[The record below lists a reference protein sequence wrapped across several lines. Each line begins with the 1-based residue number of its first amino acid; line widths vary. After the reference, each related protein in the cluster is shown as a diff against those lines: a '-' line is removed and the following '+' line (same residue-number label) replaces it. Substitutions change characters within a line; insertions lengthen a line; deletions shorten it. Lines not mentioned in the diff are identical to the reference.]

1 MTTETCA
8 TMCRAAFF
16 AAALLL
22 AVFRSATAHEFWIE
36 PSTFNPA
43 SGARV
48 DVRLC
53 VGDGFEGWPLAR
65 NEQRIER
72 FAAIG
77 AHTEQ
82 RLLGLDGADPA
93 GVARLETPG
102 GHILAFESKHSLST
116 MQAEEFS
123 AYLKE
128 KGLEQIL
135 AQRAQ
140 RGETQFAAR
149 DAYTRHAK
157 ALIRVGDSRE
167 AIADRAIGLR
177 LELIAETNRGGSA
190 RVFQL
195 LYQEKPLAD
204 ALVTATRLGGA
215 NGDLHA
221 RTDKQGR
228 ATLIL
233 ARAGV
238 WRIGAVHMIEAR
250 DKKIADWES
259 LWASI
264 TFESLEAPTAPK
276 AYSASTKTDV
286 CRNRT
291 VAPTAKVQP

>member
-1 MTTETCA
+1 MTTETC
-8 TMCRAAFF
+8 RAAWFF
-16 AAALLL
+16 AAALLF
-22 AVFRSATAHEFWIE
+22 AVCRSATAHEFWVE
-36 PSTFNPA
+36 PSEFNPA

-53 VGDGFEGWPLAR
+53 IGDGFEGWPLAR

-72 FAAIG
+72 FAALG

-82 RLLGLDGADPA
+82 RLLGLDGAEPA
-93 GVARLETPG
+93 GVARLATPG
-102 GHILAFESKHSLST
+102 RHILAFESKYSLSN

-128 KGLEQIL
+128 KGLERIL

-140 RGETQFAAR
+140 RGETQFLAR

-167 AIADRAIGLR
+167 GTADHAIGLR
-177 LELIAETNRGGSA
+177 LELIAEPVRAGAA
-190 RVFQL
+190 RVFKL
-195 LYQEKPLAD
+195 LYQGKPLAD

-215 NGDLHA
+215 DGDLHA

-228 ATLIL
+228 ATFIL
-233 ARAGV
+233 ERAGV

-264 TFESLEAPTAPK
+264 TFEFLEAPTAPK

-286 CRNRT
+286 CRNRA
-291 VAPTAKVQP
+291 VAPTAQVQL

>member
-1 MTTETCA
+1 MTTETRPGA
-8 TMCRAAFF
+8 WFF
-16 AAALLL
+16 AAALLF
-22 AVFRSATAHEFWIE
+22 AVCASATAHEFWVE
-36 PSTFNPA
+36 PSEFNPA

-102 GHILAFESKHSLST
+102 RHILAFESKYSLSK

-123 AYLKE
+123 AYLNE
-128 KGLEQIL
+128 KGLERIL

-140 RGETQFAAR
+140 RGETQFPAR

-167 AIADRAIGLR
+167 GTADRTIGLR
-177 LELIAETNRGGSA
+177 LELIAEPVRGDAA
-190 RVFQL
+190 RAFNL
-195 LYQEKPLAD
+195 LYQGKPLAD
-204 ALVTATRLGGA
+204 ALLTATRLGGA
-215 NGDLHA
+215 DGDLHA

-228 ATLIL
+228 ATFIL
-233 ARAGV
+233 ERAGV

-276 AYSASTKTDV
+276 AYSASIRTNV

>member
-1 MTTETCA
+1 MTTETCP
-8 TMCRAAFF
+8 AAGFL
-16 AAALLL
+16 AAALLF
-22 AVFRSATAHEFWIE
+22 AACTSATAHEFWVE
-36 PSTFNPA
+36 PSEFNPA

-77 AHTEQ
+77 AHTEEP
-82 RLLGLDGADPA
+82 LLGLDGADPA

-102 GHILAFESKHSLST
+102 RHILAFESKYSLAN

-128 KGLEQIL
+128 KGLERIL

-140 RGETQFAAR
+140 RGETRFLAR

-157 ALIRVGDSRE
+157 ALIRVGDSRDGT
-167 AIADRAIGLR
+167 ADRAIGLQ
-177 LELIAETNRGGSA
+177 LELIAEPVRGGAA
-190 RVFQL
+190 RVFKL
-195 LYQEKPLAD
+195 LYQGRPLAD
-204 ALVTATRLGGA
+204 ALMTATRLGGA
-215 NGDLHA
+215 DGDLHA

-228 ATLIL
+228 ATFIL
-233 ARAGV
+233 ERAGV
-238 WRIGAVHMIEAR
+238 WRVGAVHMIEAR
-250 DKKIADWES
+250 DKTIADWES
-259 LWASI
+259 LWASV

-276 AYSASTKTDV
+276 VYSASTRTSV

-291 VAPTAKVQP
+291 FAPTAKVQP

>member
-1 MTTETCA
+1 MTTET
-8 TMCRAAFF
+8 RPAAWFF
-16 AAALLL
+16 AAALLF
-22 AVFRSATAHEFWIE
+22 AVCTSATAHEFWVE
-36 PSTFNPA
+36 PSEFNPA

-53 VGDGFEGWPLAR
+53 VGDGFEGWALAR

-102 GHILAFESKHSLST
+102 RHILAFESKYSLSN

-128 KGLEQIL
+128 KGLERIL

-140 RGETQFAAR
+140 RGETQFLAR

-167 AIADRAIGLR
+167 STADRAVGLR
-177 LELIAETNRGGSA
+177 LELIAEPVRGGA
-190 RVFQL
+190 TRVFEL
-195 LYQEKPLAD
+195 LFEGRPLAD

-215 NGDLHA
+215 DGDLHA

-233 ARAGV
+233 ERAGV

-250 DKKIADWES
+250 DKNIADWES

-264 TFESLEAPTAPK
+264 TFESLEAATAPK
-276 AYSASTKTDV
+276 AYSASTKTNV

>member
-1 MTTETCA
+1 MTTETCP
-8 TMCRAAFF
+8 AAGFL
-16 AAALLL
+16 AAALLF
-22 AVFRSATAHEFWIE
+22 AACTSATAHEFWVE
-36 PSTFNPA
+36 PSEFNPA

-77 AHTEQ
+77 AHTEEP
-82 RLLGLDGADPA
+82 LLGLDGADPA

-102 GHILAFESKHSLST
+102 RHILAFESKYSLAN

-128 KGLEQIL
+128 KGLERIL

-140 RGETQFAAR
+140 RGETRFLAR

-157 ALIRVGDSRE
+157 ALIRVGDSRDGT
-167 AIADRAIGLR
+167 ADRAIGLQ
-177 LELIAETNRGGSA
+177 LELIAEPVRGGAA
-190 RVFQL
+190 RVFKL
-195 LYQEKPLAD
+195 LYQGELLAD

-215 NGDLHA
+215 DGDLHA
-221 RTDKQGR
+221 RTDEQGR
-228 ATLIL
+228 ATFIL
-233 ARAGV
+233 ERAGV
-238 WRIGAVHMIEAR
+238 WRVGAVHMIEAR

-276 AYSASTKTDV
+276 SYSASTRTNV

>member
-8 TMCRAAFF
+8 TMCRAALF
-16 AAALLL
+16 AAALLF
-22 AVFRSATAHEFWIE
+22 AFFRDAAAHEFWIE
-36 PSTFNPA
+36 PSAFNLP

-93 GVARLETPG
+93 GVARLQTPG
-102 GHILAFESKHSLST
+102 GHILAFESKHSLAT
-116 MQAEEFS
+116 MQAQEFS

-128 KGLEQIL
+128 KGLDQIL
-135 AQRAQ
+135 AQRAR
-140 RGETQFAAR
+140 RGETLLAAR

-167 AIADRAIGLR
+167 DAADRAIGLR
-177 LELIAETNRGGSA
+177 LELIAEPVRGDAG
-190 RVFQL
+190 RVFKL
-195 LYQEKPLAD
+195 LYQGKPLAD

-215 NGDLHA
+215 AGDLHA

-228 ATLIL
+228 ATFIL
-233 ARAGV
+233 ERAGV

-264 TFESLEAPTAPK
+264 TFASLEAPT
-276 AYSASTKTDV
+276 ASTKTDV
-286 CRNRT
+286 CRNRI
-291 VAPTAKVQP
+291 VAPTTKAQL